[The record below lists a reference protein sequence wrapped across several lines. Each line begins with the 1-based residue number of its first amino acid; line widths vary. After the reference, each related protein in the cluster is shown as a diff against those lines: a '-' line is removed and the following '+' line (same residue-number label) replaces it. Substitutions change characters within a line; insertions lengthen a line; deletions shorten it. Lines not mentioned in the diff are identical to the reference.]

1 MYQTPIRKIEDDRS
15 LGDLFSEL
23 NNEFRLLVQQELAL
37 AKIEIR
43 QKLSLLSKDVAYIV
57 GGATL
62 AFVAFQVFVAMLI
75 IALAYIMPWWLSA
88 LLIGVILAGIAY
100 GLIRK
105 GMDGIKK
112 HDIKPDLTI
121 KSIEEDKEW
130 IKNQV
135 T

>member
-1 MYQTPIRKIEDDRS
+1 MHQFPVRELEDNRS
-15 LGDLFSEL
+15 LGDLLSEL
-23 NNEFRLLVQQELAL
+23 NSELRLLVQQELAL
-37 AKIEIR
+37 AKTELK
-43 QKLSLLSKDVAYIV
+43 QKLSLLGKDIAYIA

-75 IALAYIMPWWLSA
+75 IVLALIMPLWLSA
-88 LLIGVILAGIAY
+88 LLVGVILAGVAY

-105 GMDGIKK
+105 GLDGLEK
-112 HDIKPDLTI
+112 HDIKPDFTA
-121 KSIEEDKEW
+121 KSLEEDKEW